1 MESADARSG
10 KAAEGDAAFRHRG
23 SGARGVCESEQVCRR
38 IPQGVCLH
46 ASEMPQ
52 KKERIVRGVEA
63 AHKTNELR
71 IKGRKGK
78 SGLAGEKQ
86 VLYNKIESQTYSVVL

>member
-10 KAAEGDAAFRHRG
+10 KAAERDAAFPHRG
-23 SGARGVCESEQVCRR
+23 GGARGVCESEQVCRR

-71 IKGRKGK
+71 IKGRK
-78 SGLAGEKQ
+78 
-86 VLYNKIESQTYSVVL
+86 

>member
-1 MESADARSG
+1 MQ
-10 KAAEGDAAFRHRG
+10 HT
-23 SGARGVCESEQVCRR
+23 GVKYNFYGLCGQS

-46 ASEMPQ
+46 ASQMPQ

-86 VLYNKIESQTYSVVL
+86 VLYNKIESQR